1 MSMCSIGRTVADIY
15 TPQILPSRLSWA
27 HDSKLPTRH
36 QRVDKLQTSM
46 DATFFGGEIVRK
58 KSDPPPTKIVWS
70 PWELSKRDAD
80 EHPTSRWNRVEQC
93 WLGAKVTCTKCAI
106 DKLARAIDE
115 YHISE
120 LWLKQ
125 WHNSESNIC
134 GIKWDASSLCP
145 SVVQNGFLHVH
156 HSSCIMHQF
165 LWFVQFIIMH
175 HHSPSFI
182 IMHHDLS
189 SFIIICHH
197 YHVFIMMMFFHHNV
211 LNKTHHITSSIIRNH
226 SPTVTSIFRTSR
238 QDAEL
243 ERQRQVGEKD
253 GT

>member
-15 TPQILPSRLSWA
+15 TPQIWASRLSWA

-36 QRVDKLQTSM
+36 QRVDELQTSM
-46 DATFFGGEIVRK
+46 DATFLGGEIVRK
-58 KSDPPPTKIVWS
+58 KSDPPLTKIVWS

-165 LWFVQFIIMH
+165 LWFLQFIIMH
-175 HHSPSFI
+175 HHSSSFTI
-182 IMHHDLS
+182 INHHAS
-189 SFIIICHH
+189 WFIIIHH
-197 YHVFIMMMFFHHNV
+197 HVSSLSRFHNDDV
-211 LNKTHHITSSIIRNH
+211 FSS
-226 SPTVTSIFRTSR
+226 
-238 QDAEL
+238 
-243 ERQRQVGEKD
+243 
-253 GT
+253 

>member
-15 TPQILPSRLSWA
+15 TRQILPSRLSWA

-93 WLGAKVTCTKCAI
+93 WLGAKVTCTKFAI
-106 DKLARAIDE
+106 DKLARAIDK

-125 WHNSESNIC
+125 WHNSESNI
-134 GIKWDASSLCP
+134 
-145 SVVQNGFLHVH
+145 
-156 HSSCIMHQF
+156 
-165 LWFVQFIIMH
+165 
-175 HHSPSFI
+175 
-182 IMHHDLS
+182 
-189 SFIIICHH
+189 
-197 YHVFIMMMFFHHNV
+197 
-211 LNKTHHITSSIIRNH
+211 
-226 SPTVTSIFRTSR
+226 
-238 QDAEL
+238 
-243 ERQRQVGEKD
+243 
-253 GT
+253 